1 MQKKII
7 ALAVAG
13 LVSGAAFAQSN
24 VTVYGIVDVGVY
36 GFSGNDESATG
47 VQSNGLS
54 TSRIGFKGEEALGNG
69 LKAVFNLESGI
80 DPDTKAAWGS
90 NRQANVGLDGKFGKI
105 LLGIQPS
112 LSDNWHGG
120 VSEPMGNISSRNIVG
135 LGGRFSNEKAD
146 AVAYYSPM
154 FSGLQ
159 LGALYGTKNDTDTD
173 STSRDYYYQVGAKYA
188 NGPVVAALT
197 YAWRNEGSYSDPSQ
211 DWTVGA
217 TYDFKVVKL
226 FAAYERSVDVGTNRD
241 QTNAMWTVGARVPV
255 TKAGTISASYSLGDY
270 DVKDTDT
277 KAWQIGYDHNLSK
290 RTTVYAA
297 YMHLSND
304 DAGNAVPGSRYGSF
318 TSFTVG
324 LRHLF

>member
-1 MQKKII
+1 MLYEVI
-7 ALAVAG
+7 
-13 LVSGAAFAQSN
+13 
-24 VTVYGIVDVGVY
+24 TDVGVY

-159 LGALYGTKNDTDTD
+159 LGALYGTT
-173 STSRDYYYQVGAKYA
+173 
-188 NGPVVAALT
+188 
-197 YAWRNEGSYSDPSQ
+197 
-211 DWTVGA
+211 
-217 TYDFKVVKL
+217 
-226 FAAYERSVDVGTNRD
+226 
-241 QTNAMWTVGARVPV
+241 
-255 TKAGTISASYSLGDY
+255 
-270 DVKDTDT
+270 
-277 KAWQIGYDHNLSK
+277 
-290 RTTVYAA
+290 
-297 YMHLSND
+297 
-304 DAGNAVPGSRYGSF
+304 
-318 TSFTVG
+318 
-324 LRHLF
+324 